1 MLIAM
6 LSVPVR
12 SRRLTRDEKK
22 AQTRRQLLQAAAT
35 VFPRR
40 GYHATSVDEVAEEA
54 GFTVGALYSNF
65 TGKQDLFLA
74 MLDEHFARQMAVY
87 SEISSRG
94 HTIEA
99 KARGAADHWMA
110 FLASNPQFFPLFIEF
125 WGLALRDPELRRQLS
140 SRIRHFREAIT
151 DLLKRDAV
159 ELGIELPDD
168 AADGL
173 AMVVNSM
180 GNGLA
185 LHMLVDPKA
194 VPKDL
199 FGNMLAMVFEAL
211 RQTYQTGATPAV
223 TPTATQSVQGGTG

>member
-1 MLIAM
+1 M
-6 LSVPVR
+6 LSVPQI

-22 AQTRRQLLQAAAT
+22 ANTRFQLLQAAAT

-65 TGKQDLFLA
+65 SGKQDLFLA
-74 MLDEHFARQMAVY
+74 MLEEHFARQMAVY
-87 SEISSRG
+87 AEISSQG
-94 HTIEA
+94 HTLEA

-110 FLASNPQFFPLFIEF
+110 FLTSNPQFFPLFIEF
-125 WGLALRDPELRRQLS
+125 WGLALRDPDLRRQLS
-140 SRIRHFREAIT
+140 SRIRHFREAIS
-151 DLLKRDAV
+151 DLLKRDAK
-159 ELGIELPDD
+159 ELGVELPDD
-168 AADGL
+168 AADTL

-199 FGNMLAMVFEAL
+199 FGNMLALIFEAL
-211 RQTYQTGATPAV
+211 RQMYETGGMPAV
-223 TPTATQSVQGGTG
+223 AAVAAQSAQGGTS

>member
-1 MLIAM
+1 M
-6 LSVPVR
+6 LSVTQK

-22 AQTRRQLLQAAAT
+22 AQTRLQLLQAAAV

-65 TGKQDLFLA
+65 AGKQDLFLA
-74 MLDEHFARQMAVY
+74 MLDEHFARQMSAY
-87 SEISSRG
+87 AEISSRG
-94 HTIEA
+94 HTVEA

-110 FLASNPQFFPLFIEF
+110 FLRQNPQFFPLFIEF

-140 SRIRHFREAIT
+140 SRIRHFQTAISEI
-151 DLLKRDAV
+151 LRRDAG
-159 ELGIELPDD
+159 ELGVDLPED
-168 AADGL
+168 AARSL

-199 FGNMLAMVFEAL
+199 FGNMLALIFEAL
-211 RQTYQTGATPAV
+211 RHMYQAGGMPALS
-223 TPTATQSVQGGTG
+223 PASTQSAQGGTS

>member
-1 MLIAM
+1 M
-6 LSVPVR
+6 LSVPEK
-12 SRRLTRDEKK
+12 SPRLTRDEKK
-22 AQTRRQLLQAAAT
+22 AQTRLQLLQAAAT

-65 TGKQDLFLA
+65 SGKQDLFLA
-74 MLDEHFARQMAVY
+74 MLDEHFTRQMAVY
-87 SEISSRG
+87 AEISSRG
-94 HTIEA
+94 HTLEA

-110 FLASNPQFFPLFIEF
+110 FLRSNPQFFPLFIEF

-140 SRIRHFREAIT
+140 SRIRHFRDAIS
-151 DLLKRDAV
+151 DLLKRDAD
-159 ELGIELPDD
+159 ELGVELPDD
-168 AADGL
+168 AADTL

-185 LHMLVDPKA
+185 LHMLVDPRA

-199 FGNMLAMVFEAL
+199 FGDMLAVIFEAL
-211 RQTYQTGATPAV
+211 RRMYERGGLPAV
-223 TPTATQSVQGGTG
+223 APPANQSAPGGTS

>member
-6 LSVPVR
+6 LSVPER
-12 SRRLTRDEKK
+12 RRRLTRDEKK
-22 AQTRRQLLQAAAT
+22 AQTRLQLLQAAAT

-65 TGKQDLFLA
+65 SGKQDLFLA

-87 SEISSRG
+87 AEISSRG
-94 HTIEA
+94 HTVEA
-99 KARGAADHWMA
+99 KARGAAGHWMQ
-110 FLASNPQFFPLFIEF
+110 FLQGNPQFFPLFIEF
-125 WGLALRDPELRRQLS
+125 WGLALRDQKLRRQLS
-140 SRIRHFREAIT
+140 SRMRNFRKAIS
-151 DLLKRDAV
+151 DLLKRDAD
-159 ELGIELPDD
+159 ELGVELPDD

-185 LHMLVDPKA
+185 LHMLVDPQA

-199 FGNMLAMVFEAL
+199 FGNMMALIFTAL
-211 RQTYQTGATPAV
+211 RQMYDMGAMPAV
-223 TPTATQSVQGGTG
+223 PRATQSVPKGTN